1 MAHKHLGRLHGKGN
15 YLRIVALNLIC
26 GSALNLR
33 RGEIGIILFL
43 CSTLSWLIL
52 IEVMGRLAYQLYI
65 WSSLRPIVI
74 YGPTLAL
81 TITGLAL
88 YINGRREFLNHVKGS
103 KITSVSLVILSLILM
118 AAFSFLGWM
127 SLGSWAY
134 YSKKVPQ
141 YPLTLGESAEY
152 ALSFVWCGLVF
163 ILGVIWLIDGI
174 IISSKVDLPHLKQE
188 INLES
193 QTKIS

>member
-1 MAHKHLGRLHGKGN
+1 
-15 YLRIVALNLIC
+15 VIC
-26 GSALNLR
+26 GSTLNLR

-134 YSKKVPQ
+134 YSKKVPE

-152 ALSFVWCGLVF
+152 ALFFVWCGLVLV
-163 ILGVIWLIDGI
+163 LGVLWLVDGI
-174 IISSKVDLPHLKQE
+174 GTFSVRSLKIGFHGSPETDEKQKRVSK
-188 INLES
+188 
-193 QTKIS
+193 